1 MVGTAGKREVVRYMT
16 AAGMSE
22 RRACCLIKLRRK
34 SYRYQGV
41 AAGKDEELEK
51 KIRVLSEKHPRYGYR
66 RVWACLVREEEP
78 VGRKKVWRLWK
89 ELGLG
94 LAKKRPKRKRAAML
108 KADAVKAERANHI
121 WTYDFVFDRL
131 IGGRQLKMLTL
142 VDEYT
147 RECLAVETAR
157 SITSADVRRVLERVC
172 QEKGYPEAIRSDNGS
187 EFIGASVG
195 DWLTAKGIKRL
206 FSEPGKPWQN
216 GYIESF
222 NGKLRD
228 ELLSRTCFYSLRE
241 AKTEIEIWRR
251 AYNTERPHSALGYM
265 TPAEFRGKLAS
276 EST

>member
-1 MVGTAGKREVVRYMT
+1 MKEGGL
-16 AAGMSE
+16 SE
-22 RRACCLIKLRRK
+22 RRACWLMKLRRK
-34 SYRYQGV
+34 SYRYV
-41 AAGKDEELEK
+41 AVERKDKELEE
-51 KIRVLSEKHPRYGYR
+51 KIGSLAEKHPRYGYR
-66 RVWACLVREEEP
+66 RVWACLTREGEQ
-78 VGRKKVWRLWK
+78 VGRKKVYRLWK
-89 ELGLG
+89 KLGLG
-94 LAKKRPKRKRAAML
+94 LAKKRPKRKRTAIN
-108 KADAVKAERANHI
+108 KADRIKAERANHI
-121 WTYDFVFDRL
+121 WTYDFVFDRV

-147 RECLAVETAR
+147 RECLAVETAG

-172 QEKGYPEAIRSDNGS
+172 LEKGYPEAIRSDNGS

-206 FSEPGKPWQN
+206 LSDPGKPWQN

-228 ELLSRTCFYSLRE
+228 ELLSRNYFYSLRE
-241 AKTEIEIWRR
+241 AKAEIEIWRQE
-251 AYNTERPHSALGYM
+251 YNTERPHSALGYM

>member
-1 MVGTAGKREVVRYMT
+1 MKGEGL
-16 AAGMSE
+16 SE
-22 RRACCLIKLRRK
+22 RRACCLIKLRRR
-34 SYRYQGV
+34 SYRYV
-41 AAGKDEELEK
+41 AVENKDERLEE
-51 KIRVLSEKHPRYGYR
+51 KIRLLSEEHPRYGYR
-66 RVWACLVREEEP
+66 RVWACLAREGEKA
-78 VGRKKVWRLWK
+78 GRKKIYRLWK
-89 ELGLG
+89 KLGLG
-94 LAKKRPKRKRAAML
+94 LGKKRPKRKKVAINKTDRI
-108 KADAVKAERANHI
+108 KAERVDHI
-121 WTYDFVFDRL
+121 WTYDFVFDRV

-157 SITSADVRRVLERVC
+157 SITSADVKRVLERIC
-172 QEKGYPEAIRSDNGS
+172 SERGYPEAIRSDNGS

-195 DWLTAKGIKRL
+195 DWLTANGIKRL

-228 ELLSRTCFYSLRE
+228 ELLSRNYFYSLRE
-241 AKTEIEIWRR
+241 AKAKIEIWRQE
-251 AYNTERPHSALGYM
+251 YNMERPHSALGYM

>member
-1 MVGTAGKREVVRYMT
+1 VVGTAGRREVVEYMT
-16 AAGMSE
+16 GAGLSE

-34 SYRYQGV
+34 SYRYRAV
-41 AAGKDEELEK
+41 VGKDAGLEER
-51 KIRVLSEKHPRYGYR
+51 IGSLSEKHPRYGYR
-66 RVWACLVREEEP
+66 RVWACLAREGEQIS
-78 VGRKKVWRLWK
+78 RKKVWRLWK
-89 ELGLG
+89 KLGLG
-94 LAKKRPKRKRAAML
+94 LARKRAKRKRMAIQAADRI
-108 KADAVKAERANHI
+108 KAKRADHI
-121 WTYDFVFDRL
+121 WTYDFVFDRV

-172 QEKGYPEAIRSDNGS
+172 SERGYPEAIRSDNGS

-195 DWLTAKGIKRL
+195 DWLEAKGIKRIL
-206 FSEPGKPWQN
+206 SEPGKPWQN

-228 ELLSRTCFYSLRE
+228 ELLSRNYFYSLRE
-241 AKTEIEIWRR
+241 AKAEIEIWRR
-251 AYNTERPHSALGYM
+251 EYNTERPHSALGYM